1 MTGGVPKYLEF
12 FDNKNSLTD
21 NISRVILNKNGFL
34 YEEPAFLL
42 NKEVKEPVNYYSVMK
57 AIAQNNH
64 KLSEIAAAMSTEG
77 NKLSPYLETLQGL
90 YLLEKRVPVT
100 EKIRKK
106 AGKDY
111 ILSEIYL
118 SAFGLCLSFLIKES
132 LSWII

>member
-1 MTGGVPKYLEF
+1 MVEFYSVTGGIPKYLEF
-12 FDNKNSLTD
+12 FDNKNSLMD

-64 KLSEIAAAMSTEG
+64 KLSEIASAMSTEG

-90 YLLEKRVPVT
+90 YLLEKRVPAT

-106 AGKDY
+106 PERIIFYPRY
-111 ILSEIYL
+111 IYPLLVYV
-118 SAFGLCLSFLIKES
+118 CLSL
-132 LSWII
+132 